1 MSELLNKNHFINIDN
16 RSRGEVGAVS
26 EVLSFGE
33 TELCHATSLGRLT
46 IAGKQLKI
54 VSFLS
59 EQGKLTFCGSVNSI
73 RYDEKKL
80 PFFKRIFK

>member
-1 MSELLNKNHFINIDN
+1 MSDNLTKNHFINIDN

-33 TELCHATSLGRLT
+33 NELCLATALGKLT
-46 IAGKQLKI
+46 ICGKQLKI
-54 VSFLS
+54 VNFLS

-73 RYDEKKL
+73 RYDEKKPPL
-80 PFFKRIFK
+80 LKRIFK